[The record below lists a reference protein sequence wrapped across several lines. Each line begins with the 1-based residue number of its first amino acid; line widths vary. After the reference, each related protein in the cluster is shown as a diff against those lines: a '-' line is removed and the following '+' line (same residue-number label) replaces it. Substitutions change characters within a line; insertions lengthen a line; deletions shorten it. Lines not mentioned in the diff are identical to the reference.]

1 MMFLTI
7 ASSYLLACVLV
18 IATLSMIT
26 SGYCVYQPNRDLIN
40 QYCHRVT
47 SFHKVFF
54 IVQLPGPIKD
64 LMLAFNKPTVFDELV
79 MKLGRDTTIPMSLAG
94 VVFSLSLLLWF
105 GYLQITSIV
114 LFFAALRLIPQRA
127 RFFIKLTVV
136 GMVVLA
142 SVLGFYIGN
151 LKITSSHAR
160 SDAVCRESP
169 ARITDSPSDRST
181 LRTTK
186 LIDSLLVS

>member
-40 QYCHRVT
+40 QYCHR
-47 SFHKVFF
+47 VFF

-105 GYLQITSIV
+105 GIV

-142 SVLGFYIGN
+142 SVLGFYIAMPD
-151 LKITSSHAR
+151 LTPYVERAR
-160 SDAVCRESP
+160 LALQILPQIVRLFEP
-169 ARITDSPSDRST
+169 
-181 LRTTK
+181 LN
-186 LIDSLLVS
+186 